1 MCLHWGEENTLHDV
15 LVAKGVE
22 SWEIRLYLRTK
33 RWIKFF
39 MNYIKEKIRGLDFI
53 MVYAGEVQRTVEEF
67 QEYGISFGEVH
78 HS

>member
-1 MCLHWGEENTLHDV
+1 
-15 LVAKGVE
+15 
-22 SWEIRLYLRTK
+22 
-33 RWIKFF
+33 